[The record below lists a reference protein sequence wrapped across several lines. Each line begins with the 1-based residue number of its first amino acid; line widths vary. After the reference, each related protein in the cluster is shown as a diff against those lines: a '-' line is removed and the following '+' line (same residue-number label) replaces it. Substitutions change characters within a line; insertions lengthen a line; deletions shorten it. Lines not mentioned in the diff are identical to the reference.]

1 MDSQTI
7 VSFAT
12 CPVCREPFNIEG
24 RQNRIFDKDKC
35 ADRASNA
42 LMILKKR
49 YKAELHYLQMYVKRN
64 HYGAVKAT
72 MYNEQIT
79 NIICKPKTG
88 QSVDIYTELDYGTPP
103 QFLSPTLTFLLNFAK
118 LAIVY
123 CETMQTP
130 LADPQFKIYFGQM
143 ANMHCAKYGL
153 TRDELLQC
161 PCEDMLPF

>member
-1 MDSQTI
+1 MDTQTI

-12 CPVCREPFNIEG
+12 CPVCGNPFNIEG

-49 YKAELHYLQMYVKRN
+49 YKSELHYLQMYVKRN

-79 NIICKPKTG
+79 NILCKPKTG
-88 QSVDIYTELDYGTPP
+88 QSVDIYTDLDYGNPP
-103 QFLSPTLTFLLNFAK
+103 EFLNPTLIFLLNFAR

-123 CETMQTP
+123 CETMQQP
-130 LADPQFKIYFGQM
+130 LSTMQFKIFFGQM
-143 ANMHCAKYGL
+143 AKTYMERYQVDRDIFLHLPCA
-153 TRDELLQC
+153 DS
-161 PCEDMLPF
+161 MPF